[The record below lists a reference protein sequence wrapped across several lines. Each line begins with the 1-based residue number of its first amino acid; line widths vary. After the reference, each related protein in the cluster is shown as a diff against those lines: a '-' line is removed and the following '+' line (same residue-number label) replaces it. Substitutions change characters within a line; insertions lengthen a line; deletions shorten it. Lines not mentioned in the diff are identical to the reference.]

1 MIKSFF
7 NKHYILVTRVIYFSL
22 LIFLL
27 NIYNPVVVNGSSMYP
42 TLESGDTLF
51 MNKHYT
57 NIEIGDIVV
66 VEPLVC
72 FRGKII
78 IKRVTNIR
86 DGEIFLEGDNKE
98 NSLDSRIVGWIPI
111 EHVLGVIIK

>member
-7 NKHYILVTRVIYFSL
+7 DKHYILVTRVIYFSL

-51 MNKHYT
+51 MNTHYK

-98 NSLDSRIVGWIPI
+98 NSLDSRTVGWIPI